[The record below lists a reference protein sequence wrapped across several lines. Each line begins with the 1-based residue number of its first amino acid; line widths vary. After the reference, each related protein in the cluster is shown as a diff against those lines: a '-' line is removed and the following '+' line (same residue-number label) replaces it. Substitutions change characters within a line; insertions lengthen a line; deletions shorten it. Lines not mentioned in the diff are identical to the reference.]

1 MDDFDAF
8 DGEIEALEGSL
19 GDAAAMVAGFDGAL
33 RRMQQSLSATGQD
46 AASLEKS
53 MNRGL
58 RKAFDGL
65 VFDGAKLSDAL
76 SNLAQSM
83 VNAAYRSA
91 AQPVQDQLGQV
102 ITSGVGS
109 FLGDLLPFADG
120 AGFTQGRVMPF
131 ANGGVVSGPVSFPMR
146 GGRGLM
152 GEAGPEAILPLSR
165 GPDGKLGVRSAQGA
179 APVRVVVNVSTPDA
193 ESFQRSKGQIATQ
206 MSRALARAQ
215 RNR

>member
-1 MDDFDAF
+1 MDDLDAF
-8 DGEIEALEGSL
+8 EGQLDALEGSL
-19 GDAAAMVAGFDGAL
+19 GDTTAMVAGFDGAL
-33 RRMQQSLSATGQD
+33 RRMQQSLSASGKD
-46 AASLEKS
+46 AATLEKS

-76 SNLAQSM
+76 STLAKTM

-91 AQPVQDQLGQV
+91 VQPVQNQLGQA
-102 ITSGVGS
+102 ISNGVGG
-109 FLGDLLPFADG
+109 LIGELLPFADG
-120 AGFTQGRVMPF
+120 ASFTQGRVMPF
-131 ANGGVVSGPVSFPMR
+131 ANGGIVSGPVSFPMR

-165 GPDGKLGVRSAQGA
+165 GPDGKLGVRSAQTAGS
-179 APVRVVVNVSTPDA
+179 VQVVMNISTPDA
-193 ESFQRSKGQIATQ
+193 ESFQRSRGQVATQ

>member
-91 AQPVQDQLGQV
+91 ARPVQDQLRQV

-131 ANGGVVSGPVSFPMR
+131 ANGGVVNGPVSFPMR

-179 APVRVVVNVSTPDA
+179 VPVQVVVNVSTPDA

>member
-1 MDDFDAF
+1 MDDLDAF
-8 DGEIEALEGSL
+8 EGQLDALEGSL
-19 GDAAAMVAGFDGAL
+19 GDTTAMVAGFDGAL
-33 RRMQQSLSATGQD
+33 RRMQQSLSASGKD
-46 AASLEKS
+46 AATLEKS

-76 SNLAQSM
+76 STLAKTM

-91 AQPVQDQLGQV
+91 VQPVQNQLGQA
-102 ITSGVGS
+102 ISNGVGG
-109 FLGDLLPFADG
+109 LIGELLPFADG
-120 AGFTQGRVMPF
+120 ASFTQGRVMPF
-131 ANGGVVSGPVSFPMR
+131 ANGGIVSGPVSFPMR

-165 GPDGKLGVRSAQGA
+165 GPDGKLGVRSAQA
-179 APVRVVVNVSTPDA
+179 ASSVQVVMNISTPDA
-193 ESFQRSKGQIATQ
+193 ESFQRSRGQVATQ